1 MNTIKKDT
9 IIRTVVLIL
18 ALVNNCLTMA
28 GHSPL
33 PIEDEQ
39 ITNLLSMI
47 FTIGAA
53 LWGWWKNNSFTPAA
67 IEADAYMEQ
76 LRNVQK

>member
-1 MNTIKKDT
+1 MNTIKTDT

-33 PIEDEQ
+33 PIEEEWV
-39 ITNLLSMI
+39 TNLLSML
-47 FTIGAA
+47 FTGAA
-53 LWGWWKNNSFTPAA
+53 SLWAWWKNNSFTPAA
-67 IEADAYMEQ
+67 IKADQYMNT
-76 LRNVQK
+76 LKGK

>member
-1 MNTIKKDT
+1 MNTISTGT
-9 IIRTVVLIL
+9 IIRTVVLVL

-33 PIEDEQ
+33 PIEDAEL
-39 ITNLLSMI
+39 TELLSQV

-53 LWGWWKNNSFTPAA
+53 LVAWWKNNSFTQEA
-67 IEADAYMEQ
+67 IKADSYMAT
-76 LRNVQK
+76 LKGK